1 MSVGEYIVLICPCF
15 LPLMVFE
22 ILNGRLVKNRMPEIL
37 LSAENRPDSRYRPD
51 IWVFKLL
58 AIVLLRVILLLI
70 GGGNQHLFF
79 REDFSNRAGAFALV
93 RKLEDVPDYLCGLRV
108 NDKRLLIVFDPVV
121 AIGDA
126 AGTAFPIFHSGVKDG
141 SDFIAGVLG
150 IPLVHDIKER
160 GKIIAGSIL
169 TVDSVVDGDE
179 PHILLR
185 EHHFGVESNLQI
197 VSSEPAH
204 VLNDDGADLP
214 GLHLGDQRL
223 KAGPIE
229 IHTGISI
236 VREVDDVSQTVS
248 AGIVFK
254 VLLLIGNRVRLT
266 YKVIISRQSLI
277 ECCHFCF
284 SCCSLHGLPPPFFM

>member
-1 MSVGEYIVLICPCF
+1 M
-15 LPLMVFE
+15 
-22 ILNGRLVKNRMPEIL
+22 
-37 LSAENRPDSRYRPD
+37 
-51 IWVFKLL
+51 
-58 AIVLLRVILLLI
+58 
-70 GGGNQHLFF
+70 
-79 REDFSNRAGAFALV
+79 
-93 RKLEDVPDYLCGLRV
+93 
-108 NDKRLLIVFDPVV
+108 
-121 AIGDA
+121 
-126 AGTAFPIFHSGVKDG
+126 
-141 SDFIAGVLG
+141 
-150 IPLVHDIKER
+150 
-160 GKIIAGSIL
+160 

-185 EHHFGVESNLQI
+185 EHHFGVESNLLI

-254 VLLLIGNRVRLT
+254 VLLLERDLSRVNYTSCPMGIL
-266 YKVIISRQSLI
+266 ISA
-277 ECCHFCF
+277 
-284 SCCSLHGLPPPFFM
+284 